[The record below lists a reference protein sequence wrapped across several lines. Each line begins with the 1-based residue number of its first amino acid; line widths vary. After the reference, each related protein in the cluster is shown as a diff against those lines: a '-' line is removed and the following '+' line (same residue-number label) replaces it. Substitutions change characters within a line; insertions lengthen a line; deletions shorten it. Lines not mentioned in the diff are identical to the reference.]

1 MVLNG
6 NLQLSAPSA
15 EEKMAEKKIM
25 RAISKR
31 RQKER
36 NSQILEIFMKFLKFF
51 TSFKFSL
58 GEIRALFL
66 VGQDDQSHARL
77 DILFLLLFPLF
88 FLVFNCI
95 YWLR

>member
-6 NLQLSAPSA
+6 NLQLGGSAPSA

-36 NSQILEIFMKFLKFF
+36 NSLTVLERW
-51 TSFKFSL
+51 S
-58 GEIRALFL
+58 
-66 VGQDDQSHARL
+66 
-77 DILFLLLFPLF
+77 
-88 FLVFNCI
+88 I
-95 YWLR
+95 YF

>member
-6 NLQLSAPSA
+6 NLQLGGSAPSA

-36 NSQILEIFMKFLKFF
+36 NSQILFIIFVFIKFLNFF
-51 TSFKFSL
+51 PLSNLLLEKSEGHFSL
-58 GEIRALFL
+58 NRTTRATR
-66 VGQDDQSHARL
+66 G
-77 DILFLLLFPLF
+77 
-88 FLVFNCI
+88 
-95 YWLR
+95 